1 MTPAEGPRPSINRG
15 PALRNVLAYG
25 SSRPWLTR
33 RAIKTWTLVSVALL
47 LCGGAYRWSADWRRR
62 VAVCYWQRRCMTFA
76 SPTDQ
81 VIYEE
86 GATSGAPS
94 LVSNPAPFGSFLYRP
109 KPRCWLNMAEDLR
122 WGPSGSGIG
131 SGLAEPLLFLGR
143 RENPRKQER
152 LVVVCAQFLEHDA
165 CNA

>member
-1 MTPAEGPRPSINRG
+1 MTPAEAPRPSINRG

-25 SSRPWLTR
+25 RSRRWPTR
-33 RAIKTWTLVSVALL
+33 RAVKMWITISMAFL

-86 GATSGAPS
+86 GAMSRAPG

-109 KPRCWLNMAEDLR
+109 KPGCWLNMAEDLG
-122 WGPSGSGIG
+122 WGPSGSGPARG
-131 SGLAEPLLFLGR
+131 HQR
-143 RENPRKQER
+143 Q
-152 LVVVCAQFLEHDA
+152 D
-165 CNA
+165 